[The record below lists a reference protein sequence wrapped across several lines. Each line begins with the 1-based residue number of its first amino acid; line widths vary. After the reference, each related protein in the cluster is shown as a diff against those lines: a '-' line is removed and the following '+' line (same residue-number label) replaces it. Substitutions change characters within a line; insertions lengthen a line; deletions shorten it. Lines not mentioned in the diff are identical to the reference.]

1 MEKSFWIQELQGKL
15 NSNQDLSKQ
24 FIYFDMHL
32 YLFGSATWNNSPHD
46 LDIVILYHRS
56 HMRAAQA
63 IRNITIRILRSQF
76 TGPIDCMLISYD
88 EEKQMNFLIKEN
100 AELIFP
106 ILSLEPSGNHMGPI
120 RP

>member
-15 NSNQDLSKQ
+15 NSDKDLSKQ
-24 FIYFDMHL
+24 YIRFDMHL
-32 YLFGSATWNNSPHD
+32 YLFGSATWSNFPRD

-56 HMRAAQA
+56 HMREAQA
-63 IRNITIRILRSQF
+63 IRNITIRILHSQF
-76 TGPIDCMLISYD
+76 TDPIDCTLISYD

-100 AELIFP
+100 AKLVFP
-106 ILSLEPSGNHMGPI
+106 ILSLEPNGKHAEPM

>member
-15 NSNQDLSKQ
+15 NRNQDLSKQ

-32 YLFGSATWNNSPHD
+32 YLFGSATWNNFPHD
-46 LDIVILYHRS
+46 LDIAILYHRS
-56 HMRAAQA
+56 HMRVAQA
-63 IRNITIRILRSQF
+63 IRNIAIQILRSQF
-76 TGPIDCMLISYD
+76 NGSIDCMLISYD

-100 AELIFP
+100 AERIFP
-106 ILSLEPSGNHMGPI
+106 ISSLEPSGNHTRST